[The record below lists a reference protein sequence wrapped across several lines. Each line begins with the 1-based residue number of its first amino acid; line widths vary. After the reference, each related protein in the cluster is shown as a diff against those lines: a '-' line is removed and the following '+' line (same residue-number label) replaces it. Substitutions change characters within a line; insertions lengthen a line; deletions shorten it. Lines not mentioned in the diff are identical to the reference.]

1 MKALTPNHWAW
12 LKFFEL
18 LGYVIEERGCR
29 GDLCGCLF
37 LLNDQSFTNR
47 PDDIDT
53 EETLRFFEHHGKFC
67 DCQVFYEWEE
77 MERETAP

>member
-12 LKFFEL
+12 MKFFEL

-29 GDLCGCLF
+29 GDFWGCEF
-37 LLNDQSFTNR
+37 LLNDPSG
-47 PDDIDT
+47 PEGLDVDG
-53 EETLRFFEHHGKFC
+53 TLRFFERHGKLC